1 MESRIAR
8 AGFDRLFGLR
18 CKRAGA
24 EPNGHRVPLLRV
36 APACAR
42 RAFERRQR
50 TRRHATPDRGRAAR
64 RAPVVGQAGFD
75 GTGNLPTNASA
86 AATHC
91 IGQTTVCRGAQL
103 IMLRRWP
110 KTVESCGAADPN
122 RDNRHFGDA

>member
-1 MESRIAR
+1 MGIASRSFA
-8 AGFDRLFGLR
+8 L
-18 CKRAGA
+18 
-24 EPNGHRVPLLRV
+24 
-36 APACAR
+36 
-42 RAFERRQR
+42 
-50 TRRHATPDRGRAAR
+50 RRHAPGGHSNAGSARVATPDRGRAAR